1 VLVLLAHVD
10 GDLFLGLDIAGIPRW
25 RDPLLSAHLALHIG
39 LEFRLVG
46 RLDGLLVD
54 VLDQLLAVQRSGGFL
69 GALIAVALVW
79 RQEVVLKKK
88 GSG

>member
-1 VLVLLAHVD
+1 
-10 GDLFLGLDIAGIPRW
+10 
-25 RDPLLSAHLALHIG
+25 
-39 LEFRLVG
+39 
-46 RLDGLLVD
+46 
-54 VLDQLLAVQRSGGFL
+54 VLDQLLAVQRTGGFL